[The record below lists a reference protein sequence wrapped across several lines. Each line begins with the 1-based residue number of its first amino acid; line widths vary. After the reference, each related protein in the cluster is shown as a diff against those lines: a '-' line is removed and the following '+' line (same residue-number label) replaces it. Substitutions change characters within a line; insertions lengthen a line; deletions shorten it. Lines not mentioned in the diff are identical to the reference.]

1 MAVVNFRMR
10 WAPAT
15 CECEIQSS
23 TAYTGHGRRPGGLPV
38 SKMHPFQGIGA
49 SRLMASLSLSP
60 HAQACAA
67 PSSAS
72 PGPGTARGAGCIY
85 IDSTVHSTEYSVL
98 FLRLCAHHAASPLTS
113 NALDFPHAG
122 VRNRSLRN
130 NVTFSRQVNQAWLVL
145 VSLSFREGWAR
156 FLDGKALQPLGQS

>member
-1 MAVVNFRMR
+1 MH

-15 CECEIQSS
+15 CECESQSS
-23 TAYTGHGRRPGGLPV
+23 IANKFISPWSATGRVARIQDASLPRHLV
-38 SKMHPFQGIGA
+38 L
-49 SRLMASLSLSP
+49 RLMASLSLSA

-72 PGPGTARGAGCIY
+72 PGTGTARGAGCIY

-98 FLRLCAHHAASPLTS
+98 FLHLCAHHAASPLTS

-156 FLDGKALQPLGQS
+156 FLDGKALQPLGQSCD